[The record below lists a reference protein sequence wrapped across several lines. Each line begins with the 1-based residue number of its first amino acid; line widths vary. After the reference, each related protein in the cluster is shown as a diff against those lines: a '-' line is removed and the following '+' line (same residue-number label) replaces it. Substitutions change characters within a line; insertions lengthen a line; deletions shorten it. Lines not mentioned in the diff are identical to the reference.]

1 MRFMIS
7 FSGLPH
13 IKLPPAKANNDV
25 RSSLSEVQSI
35 CKRISTLEHRCYCT
49 QEKVIEEL

>member
-7 FSGLPH
+7 FLGLKY

-25 RSSLSEVQSI
+25 RSSQSEVQSI
-35 CKRISTLEHRCYCT
+35 CKVYQR
-49 QEKVIEEL
+49 